1 MVWSSSLAMLGDRAL
16 HRAKCA
22 GGRHGKIAR
31 NCNNEIVP
39 AAAVRVAGRF
49 KKALVQAGGTK
60 EAGLKQT
67 FRSSQNF
74 HEKYCTDPCQDRGK
88 DQKTEARVRRC
99 RRMTLAKNAA
109 QGGAMA
115 VGGSRRGT
123 NKTPQ
128 PRAANGCKL
137 TL

>member
-1 MVWSSSLAMLGDRAL
+1 MLGDRAL
-16 HRAKCA
+16 HRAECA

-99 RRMTLAKNAA
+99 AE
-109 QGGAMA
+109 
-115 VGGSRRGT
+115 
-123 NKTPQ
+123 
-128 PRAANGCKL
+128 
-137 TL
+137 